1 MINVTKII
9 RRTKKTTTTTSSST
23 TIQLDELEFKA
34 NNVKGKLIT
43 KSTKSSSS
51 LSEKTTKKSKIAEAI
66 DQVEN
71 NLVKESQLKENKNE
85 NKQKSDDVDA
95 VSESI
100 NSSIND
106 LINKTIGSNKSDED
120 SKEEKESKLETK
132 TTISK
137 IGRKKE
143 KTSATTREVST
154 LKTEA
159 IPTSPKV
166 EKSHYFHPTALETKN
181 KKIILLN
188 HSVYDLVKPNLLTS
202 VVYIRSDVHKI
213 FIVFLVFILV
223 GEFFSAPAIT
233 LADTCTL
240 QCLGPSRADL
250 YGRQRMFGS
259 LGWGI
264 AMFIVRKITF
274 FLNQGYND
282 LYSEH
287 RTNLLRLGIRLE
299 LRTNFSKRLIVNFP
313 YDHIRS

>member
-9 RRTKKTTTTTSSST
+9 RRTKKTTTTTTTSPT
-23 TIQLDELEFKA
+23 TIQLDELEFKP

-43 KSTKSSSS
+43 KSTKSSTS

-71 NLVKESQLKENKNE
+71 NLVKESQLKGNKNE

-106 LINKTIGSNKSDED
+106 LVNKTIGSSSKSED
-120 SKEEKESKLETK
+120 DSNEERESKLETK

-143 KTSATTREVST
+143 KTSATTREIST

-159 IPTSPKV
+159 MPPTSPKV

-240 QCLGPSRADL
+240 QCLGPARADL

-264 AMFIVRKITF
+264 AMFIVRKKF
-274 FLNQGYND
+274 F
-282 LYSEH
+282 
-287 RTNLLRLGIRLE
+287 
-299 LRTNFSKRLIVNFP
+299 F
-313 YDHIRS
+313 